1 LKTRTIVLTEAGY
14 RCAVPTCR
22 DMLAL
27 DLHHMYQ
34 VSEGGGNDPE
44 NLIALCPTHHALY
57 HRGNISPDAIYSYKS
72 MLVALSRAFDLEAVD
87 RLLFLLMC
95 KRDFVVVSG
104 DGLVSFARLIA
115 AGLASAEQKA
125 NNKWLIVTYA
135 INISVKGRHI
145 IEAWKSGD
153 RLRLKQ
159 ALGGPVPGLDSHGN
173 LPGQPNK

>member
-1 LKTRTIVLTEAGY
+1 
-14 RCAVPTCR
+14 
-22 DMLAL
+22 L
-27 DLHHMYQ
+27 DLHHLYQ

-44 NLIALCPTHHALY
+44 NLIALCPNCHALY
-57 HRGNISPDAIYSYKS
+57 HRGNIPADAIYSYKS

-95 KRDFVVVSG
+95 EKDFVVVSG
-104 DGLVSFARLIA
+104 DGLVTFSRLIA

-125 NNKWLIVTYA
+125 NNNWLIVSYA
-135 INISVKGRHI
+135 INISQKGKQI

-159 ALGGPVPGLDSHGN
+159 TLGGPVPGLDRGGN
-173 LPGQPNK
+173 LPDRPNK

>member
-1 LKTRTIVLTEAGY
+1 
-14 RCAVPTCR
+14 
-22 DMLAL
+22 
-27 DLHHMYQ
+27 MYQ

-44 NLIALCPTHHALY
+44 NLIALCPTCHALY
-57 HRGNISPDAIYSYKS
+57 HRGTISADAIYSYKS

-87 RLLFLLMC
+87 RLLFLVNC
-95 KRDFVVVSG
+95 KKDFVVVSG

-125 NNKWLIVTYA
+125 NNNWLIVSYA
-135 INISVKGRHI
+135 INISAKGRQI

-159 ALGGPVPGLDSHGN
+159 TLGGPVPGLDSDGN
-173 LPGQPNK
+173 LRGQPKK

>member
-1 LKTRTIVLTEAGY
+1 
-14 RCAVPTCR
+14 
-22 DMLAL
+22 
-27 DLHHMYQ
+27 MYQ

-44 NLIALCPTHHALY
+44 NLIALCPTCHALY

-72 MLVALSRAFDLEAVD
+72 MLAALSRGFDLEAVD

-95 KRDFVVVSG
+95 KKDFVVVSG
-104 DGLVSFARLIA
+104 DGLVLFSRLIA

-125 NNKWLIVTYA
+125 NNNWLIVSYA
-135 INISVKGRHI
+135 INISEKGKQI

-159 ALGGPVPGLDSHGN
+159 TLGGPVPGLDVSGN
-173 LPGQPNK
+173 LPDPPKK